1 MKRQLK
7 LTALV
12 AAAALLFT
20 PAMMKADRPGARPG
34 GERPATTRPSAG
46 GGNHTMRPGNNR
58 PGNNN
63 NGNRPGNNHAWP
75 GGGQNNWNNGH
86 NNWNPG
92 HNRPNPPSVHPGHGP
107 VNSWKPTPPPVRP
120 YRPMTMRPIPRPMPP
135 TGWRP
140 RPGMPA
146 LGGFLGLTFGTSL
159 NISVNY
165 LMSNGFTIDEYADN
179 TVYLRDPRVMNY
191 VWDDGALFYS
201 PAGVLTGSAFYY
213 STPFYDMNRYNAMF
227 NVLTATYGLPVS
239 NGTSGGVLSATW
251 FGTGGYITLS
261 YNSMASAAG
270 PVRFFTTLTFGN

>member
-46 GGNHTMRPGNNR
+46 GGNHTMRPGNN
-58 PGNNN
+58 N

-75 GGGQNNWNNGH
+75 GGGQNNWNN
-86 NNWNPG
+86 G

-165 LMSNGFTIDEYADN
+165 LMSNGFTIDGYADN
-179 TVYLRDPRVMNY
+179 TVYLRDPRVMNF

-227 NVLTATYGLPVS
+227 NVLTAIYGLPVS